1 MVFRR
6 QLTRAAGITATAFLL
21 ASLAMRAAFAADCN
35 FSLGP
40 CTKTCTGRTITL
52 DIAPKPVSAMEEL
65 TFSMTIT
72 PCSSLPDTLIL
83 DLGMPG
89 MVMGRNRVVMKRT
102 SACTWSGK
110 GIIVRCMSGRTL
122 WQATILSDALNN
134 TAFTFHVKY

>member
-6 QLTRAAGITATAFLL
+6 QLTRAVGITATAVLL
-21 ASLAMRAAFAADCN
+21 ASLAMRAAVAADCN

-52 DIAPKPVSAMEEL
+52 DIAPKPVSAMKEL
-65 TFSMTIT
+65 TFILTVT
-72 PCSSLPDTLIL
+72 PCSSLPDTILI

-89 MVMGRNRVVMKRT
+89 MMMGRNQVLLKKT
-102 SACTWSGK
+102 GGCTWKGT

-122 WQATILSDALNN
+122 WQATILSEALKN
-134 TAFTFHVKY
+134 TAFTFDVKY